1 MAFSIR
7 LSPCEQKSSPSSL
20 PPRHP
25 IVRYARYRPKF
36 SLFGIRLKTRPMRS
50 TSFANKQNAYC
61 PLLLRTLLLLF
72 ALRERS
78 HTESTRGGRRPQLTT
93 ISSTMLK
100 LRGTS
105 IPYTNKA
112 QASCPCT
119 KTNWNGPPRPL
130 RGTSLSLASVPLTR
144 RRYRQRHRHRQRHSE
159 LLQSLLPSVGSTG

>member
-7 LSPCEQKSSPSSL
+7 LSPCEQKSSLSSL

-25 IVRYARYRPKF
+25 TVRHAFYIPKF
-36 SLFGIRLKTRPMRS
+36 SLFRIRLKTRPIRS
-50 TSFANKQNAYC
+50 TSFANKQNAYR

-78 HTESTRGGRRPQLTT
+78 HTESTRGGRRPQLT
-93 ISSTMLK
+93 SSTMLK
-100 LRGTS
+100 PRRTS

-119 KTNWNGPPRPL
+119 KTNWNGLPRPL
-130 RGTSLSLASVPLTR
+130 RGTSPSLASVPLTR
-144 RRYRQRHRHRQRHSE
+144 QRYRQRHRHRQRHSE
-159 LLQSLLPSVGSTG
+159 LL